1 MVSVTNIGIT
11 GANSGDFSQTNTC
24 TSALAP
30 GNGCTV
36 SVTFTPTA
44 GGTRLAMLAIA
55 GSVSGNTPTISLSGI
70 SESPQVS
77 LSPSALTFSAQVA
90 GTASASQS
98 VTLSNPGT
106 AVLNITQISASGD
119 FAETNTC
126 GASLAAAASCQITV
140 SFTPSAGG
148 GRTGMLTI
156 ADSAS
161 GSPQS
166 VTLAGFHRSAERG
179 CNSHSDA
186 RANR

>member
-1 MVSVTNIGIT
+1 VVSCSRRHEN
-11 GANSGDFSQTNTC
+11 
-24 TSALAP
+24 LAK
-30 GNGCTV
+30 G
-36 SVTFTPTA
+36 PT
-44 GGTRLAMLAIA
+44 IA
-55 GSVSGNTPTISLSGI
+55 GSVSGNTTTISLSGI

-106 AVLNITQISASGD
+106 AVLNIAQISASGD
-119 FAETNTC
+119 FAETNAC
-126 GASLAAAASCQITV
+126 GASLAAAASCHIAV

-166 VTLAGFHRSAERG
+166 VTLAGTGQDFTVAPSAAATATVTPG
-179 CNSHSDA
+179 QTASYFPSQK
-186 RANR
+186 